1 MNKRQKKKEFKKKY
15 GFNPPRKSTTYK
27 IHMATKAVVK
37 IWNVIKSILVRI
49 GKAIEQVFAR
59 LSEKWKLMRIEQF
72 NKGHIVPTQ
81 PGIKEEYRKIQTFE
95 TERAHNR
102 KGAAGINRTA
112 ASQSGT

>member
-1 MNKRQKKKEFKKKY
+1 MNKRQKKKEFKKRY
-15 GFNPPRKSTTYK
+15 GFNPLRKSTTYK
-27 IHMATKAVVK
+27 IHLATKAVVK

-81 PGIKEEYRKIQTFE
+81 PGIKEDINVYQ
-95 TERAHNR
+95 
-102 KGAAGINRTA
+102 AGKT
-112 ASQSGT
+112 SSGM